1 MGGTGRVVSHPCTWA
16 TAPRRAHYADPM
28 PQLRVAMA
36 QIDTTVGDLDG
47 NVAAIRAWTR
57 RAAQEGAHL
66 VLFPE
71 TAVTGYPVEDLALR
85 TSFVDASKQAVK
97 RLARELADDGH
108 GDVAV
113 VVGYVD
119 RAGEDTRPATA
130 GRPKGLPQNCA
141 AVLHGGRVVAR
152 YAKHHLPNYG
162 VFDEYRIF
170 VPGDDLLVVRVKGVD
185 VAIAICEDLW
195 QDGGPVQMAGD
206 AGAGLLAVINA
217 SPYERNKDDVRLEL
231 VARRAAEAGCPI
243 AYVNAVGG
251 QDELVFDG
259 DSLVVAPE
267 GTVLA
272 RGPQFREELVVV
284 DLEVPEGVKTPGWEE
299 NIQRA
304 TISADLVPAYQ
315 PTVSPV
321 LEPLPDVADVH
332 AALVLGLRDYVRKN
346 GFRSVVIAVSGGIDS
361 ALVASL
367 ACDAIGPENVVGISL
382 PSGYSSQHS
391 KDDAEDLATRCG
403 FEYRQYPIAPMVD
416 AFLGTVPLQGVAE
429 ENLQARVRGT
439 TIMGLANQEGHLT
452 LATSNKSELAV
463 GYSTLYGDSVGGYA
477 PLKDVPKTLVWDL
490 SNWRNADAAS
500 RGEQPPIPENTIT
513 KPPSAE
519 LRPDQTD
526 QDSLPPYEILDAI
539 LEDYVEGDKG
549 RADMLEAGFDPTV
562 VDSVVTLVDRAEW
575 KRRQFA
581 PGPKISYKAFG
592 RDRRLPITNRWR
604 EPAASA
610 TLTPPVEV
618 KTDSPLGR
626 N

>member
-1 MGGTGRVVSHPCTWA
+1 
-16 TAPRRAHYADPM
+16 M

-47 NVAAIRAWTR
+47 NVAAIRGWTR
-57 RAAQEGAHL
+57 RAVQEGAHL

-85 TSFVDASKQAVK
+85 TSFVDASRQAVK

-108 GDVAV
+108 GEVAV

-130 GRPKGLPQNCA
+130 GRPRGLPQNCA
-141 AVLHGGRVVAR
+141 AVLHGGRVVAS

-170 VPGDDLLVVRVKGVD
+170 VPGDDLLVVRVRGVD

-272 RGPQFREELVVV
+272 RGPQFREDLVVV

-299 NIQRA
+299 NVQRA
-304 TISADLVPAYQ
+304 TLSSDLVPAYR
-315 PTVSPV
+315 PTPSPV

-490 SNWRNADAAS
+490 SNWRNADAAA
-500 RGEQPPIPENTIT
+500 RGERPPIPENTIT

-526 QDSLPPYEILDAI
+526 QDSLPPYEVLDAI

>member
-1 MGGTGRVVSHPCTWA
+1 
-16 TAPRRAHYADPM
+16 M

-47 NVAAIRAWTR
+47 NVAAIRDWTR
-57 RAAQEGAHL
+57 KAAEEDAHL

-85 TSFVDASKQAVK
+85 RSFVDASKQALG
-97 RLARELADDGH
+97 RLAAELADDGH
-108 GDVAV
+108 GETTV

-119 RAGEDTRPATA
+119 RAEN
-130 GRPKGLPQNCA
+130 GRPQNCA

-170 VPGDDLLVVRVKGVD
+170 TPGDDLLVVRVKGVD

-231 VARRAAEAGCPI
+231 VARRAVEAGCPI

-259 DSLVVAPE
+259 DSLVVDE
-267 GTVLA
+267 HGTVLG
-272 RGPQFREELVVV
+272 RGPQFREDLVLT
-284 DLEVPEGVKTPGWEE
+284 DLELPEGVRTPGWEE
-299 NIQRA
+299 KIVRV
-304 TISADLVPAYQ
+304 TVTEEPVPAYA
-315 PTVSPV
+315 PRAAE
-321 LEPLPDVADVH
+321 LHEPLPDVADVH

-367 ACDAIGPENVVGISL
+367 ATDAIGPENVVGISL

-391 KDDAEDLATRCG
+391 KDDAKDLAERCG

-477 PLKDVPKTLVWDL
+477 PLKDVPKTLVWEL
-490 SNWRNADAAS
+490 SRWRNADAAS
-500 RGEQPPIPENTIT
+500 RGETPPIPENTIS

-539 LEDYVEGDKG
+539 LEDYVEGDRG
-549 RADMLEAGFDPTV
+549 RADMLEAGFDATT

-604 EPAASA
+604 EPAASK

-618 KTDSPLGR
+618 KELGQI
-626 N
+626 